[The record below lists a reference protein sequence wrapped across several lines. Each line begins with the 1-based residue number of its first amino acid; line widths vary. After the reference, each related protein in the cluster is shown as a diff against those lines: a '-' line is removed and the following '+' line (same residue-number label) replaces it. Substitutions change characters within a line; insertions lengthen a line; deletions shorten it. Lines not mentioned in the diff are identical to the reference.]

1 MTKSSTKNKEIN
13 GSLPNHSALTQGSTH
28 QDQLVLAPVRAPSG
42 AWIPALTDPAQNQTD
57 ILITNEQPRIENE
70 VSKAVSDANNLQ
82 QEKNCCERWEK
93 VICVFLVLTFLFV
106 QFIRKNLHL
115 IL

>member
-13 GSLPNHSALTQGSTH
+13 GSLPNHSALTQGSTN

-70 VSKAVSDANNLQ
+70 VSKAVS

-93 VICVFLVLTFLFV
+93 VIYVFLVFTFLFLYRLYRFAKV
-106 QFIRKNLHL
+106 
-115 IL
+115 